1 MGKAVLDVN
10 ILNKKSG
17 VVLVTDLLSF
27 IAGGIIYSVA
37 VLLFLS
43 ANEISPG
50 GITGIATV
58 LNYLFMLPI
67 GTVMFLLN
75 IPILIIGFIKLGGI
89 FILKT
94 TVSTVIISIILDI
107 TEAFLPAVT
116 IDPVLASVFG
126 GLLMGLGIS
135 IFMLRGA
142 TTGGVDIIAKLI
154 NRRFPHMT
162 VGRLMLL
169 ADAVVVAVSAFAYK
183 NIESALYSVIAL
195 YASSRIID
203 MMLYGADKG
212 KIIYIITEKSQE
224 ISREVMSL
232 VKRGITVIG
241 VTGAYTGRRL
251 NMLMCTV
258 RRNEVSAVCRL
269 ARENDKTAF
278 IVIAEAGEIL
288 GEGFKPNV

>member
-1 MGKAVLDVN
+1 MK
-10 ILNKKSG
+10 IKSS
-17 VVLVTDLLSF
+17 VVLLTDLLMF
-27 IAGGIIYSVA
+27 MAGGIIYSVA

-50 GITGIATV
+50 GLTGIATV
-58 LNYLFMLPI
+58 LNYLFELPI

-75 IPILIIGFIKLGGI
+75 IPILIIGFVKLGGI

-94 TVSTVIISIILDI
+94 TVSTVIISVILDI
-107 TEAFLPAVT
+107 VEAFLPAVS
-116 IDPVLASVFG
+116 IDPILAAVFG

-154 NRRFPHMT
+154 NRRFPHLT
-162 VGRLMLL
+162 VGRLILFS
-169 ADAVVVAVSAFAYK
+169 DAVVVALSSFAYR
-183 NIESALYSVIAL
+183 NIESALYSVAAL
-195 YASSRIID
+195 YASSKVID
-203 MMLYGADKG
+203 LMLYGADKG
-212 KIIYIITEKSQE
+212 KIVYIITEKSAE
-224 ISREVMSL
+224 ISKEIMSL

-269 ARENDKTAF
+269 ARENDRNAF

-288 GEGFKPNV
+288 GEGFKTNV

>member
-1 MGKAVLDVN
+1 MK
-10 ILNKKSG
+10 IKSG
-17 VVLVTDLLSF
+17 IVVATDLLLF

-50 GITGIATV
+50 GLTGIATV

-67 GTVMFLLN
+67 GTMMFLLN

-107 TEAFLPAVT
+107 VEAFLPAVT
-116 IDPVLASVFG
+116 IDPILAAVFG
-126 GLLMGLGIS
+126 GLLMGFGIS

-154 NRRFPHMT
+154 NLRFPHLT

-169 ADAVVVAVSAFAYK
+169 FD
-183 NIESALYSVIAL
+183 IESALYSVIAL
-195 YASSRIID
+195 YASSRVID

-212 KIIYIITEKSQE
+212 KIIYIITEKSAE
-224 ISREVMSL
+224 MSREIMSL

-258 RRNEVSAVCRL
+258 RRNEVSAVCRFV
-269 ARENDKTAF
+269 RENDRNAF

>member
-1 MGKAVLDVN
+1 MR

-17 VVLVTDLLSF
+17 VVLATDLFSF

-50 GITGIATV
+50 GLTGIATV

-75 IPILIIGFIKLGGI
+75 IPILIVGFKKLGGI

-94 TVSTVIISIILDI
+94 TASTVIISIILDI

-154 NRRFPHMT
+154 NRRFPHIT

-195 YASSRIID
+195 YASSRVID

-212 KIIYIITEKSQE
+212 KIIYIITEKSAE
-224 ISREVMSL
+224 MSREIMSL

-269 ARENDKTAF
+269 ARDNDKNAF

>member
-1 MGKAVLDVN
+1 MR

-17 VVLVTDLLSF
+17 VVLATDLLVY

-50 GITGIATV
+50 GLTGIATV

-75 IPILIIGFIKLGGI
+75 IPILIIGFMKLGGV

-94 TVSTVIISIILDI
+94 TVATVIISIILDI
-107 TEAFLPAVT
+107 IESFLPAVRV
-116 IDPVLASVFG
+116 DPILAAVFG
-126 GLLMGLGIS
+126 GLLMGLGVS
-135 IFMLRGA
+135 MFMLRGA

-169 ADAVVVAVSAFAYK
+169 SDAVVVALSAIAYK
-183 NIESALYSVIAL
+183 NVESALYSVIAL
-195 YASSRIID
+195 YASSRVID

-212 KIIYIITEKSQE
+212 KIVYIITEKSAE
-224 ISREVMSL
+224 MSREIMSL
-232 VKRGITVIG
+232 VKRGITLIG

-251 NMLMCTV
+251 DMLMCTV

-269 ARENDKTAF
+269 ARENDGGAF

>member
-1 MGKAVLDVN
+1 M
-10 ILNKKSG
+10 NKKTG
-17 VVLVTDLLSF
+17 VVLATDLLVY
-27 IAGGIIYSVA
+27 IAGGVIYSVA

-50 GITGIATV
+50 GLTGIATV
-58 LNYLFMLPI
+58 LNYMFALPI
-67 GTVMFLLN
+67 GMVMFLLN
-75 IPILIIGFIKLGGI
+75 IPILIIGFLKLGGV

-94 TVSTVIISIILDI
+94 TVATVIISIILDI
-107 TEAFLPAVT
+107 TESFLPAVAV
-116 IDPVLASVFG
+116 DPILAAVFG

-135 IFMLRGA
+135 MFMLRGA

-169 ADAVVVAVSAFAYK
+169 SDAAVVALSAFAYK
-183 NIESALYSVIAL
+183 NVESALYSVIAL
-195 YASSRIID
+195 YASSRVID

-212 KIIYIITEKSQE
+212 KIVYIITEKSE
-224 ISREVMSL
+224 EMSREIMLL

-269 ARENDKTAF
+269 ARENDGGAF

>member
-1 MGKAVLDVN
+1 MR

-17 VVLVTDLLSF
+17 VVLAVDLLVY
-27 IAGGIIYSVA
+27 ILGGIIYSVA

-75 IPILIIGFIKLGGI
+75 IPILIIGFMKLGGV

-94 TVSTVIISIILDI
+94 TVATVIISIILDI
-107 TEAFLPAVT
+107 VETFLPAVKV
-116 IDPVLASVFG
+116 DPILAAVFG
-126 GLLMGLGIS
+126 GLLMGLGVS
-135 IFMLRGA
+135 MFMLRGA

-154 NRRFPHMT
+154 NRRFPNIT

-169 ADAVVVAVSAFAYK
+169 SDAVVVALSAFAYK
-183 NIESALYSVIAL
+183 NVESALYSVIAL
-195 YASSRIID
+195 YASSRVID

-212 KIIYIITEKSQE
+212 KIVYIITEKAAE
-224 ISREVMSL
+224 MSREIMSL

-251 NMLMCTV
+251 DMLMCTV

-269 ARENDKTAF
+269 ARENDRGAF
-278 IVIAEAGEIL
+278 IVIAEAGEIF

>member
-1 MGKAVLDVN
+1 M
-10 ILNKKSG
+10 NKKSAF
-17 VVLVTDLLSF
+17 VWAADLCVYV
-27 IAGGIIYSVA
+27 AGGAMYSVA

-50 GITGIATV
+50 GLTGIATV
-58 LNYLFMLPI
+58 LNYLFMLPV

-75 IPILIIGFIKLGGI
+75 IPILIIGFMKLGGV

-94 TVSTVIISIILDI
+94 TLATVIISVILDI
-107 TEAFLPAVT
+107 SEGLLPAVK
-116 IDPVLASVFG
+116 IDPILAAVFG

-135 IFMLRGA
+135 MFMLRGA

-154 NRRFPHMT
+154 NRRFPHIT

-169 ADAVVVAVSAFAYK
+169 ADVFVVAISTFAYK

-195 YASSRIID
+195 YASSRVID

-212 KIIYIITEKSQE
+212 KIVYIITEESAE
-224 ISREVMSL
+224 MSREIMSL
-232 VKRGITVIG
+232 VKRGVTVLE

-251 NMLMCTV
+251 KMLMCTV

-269 ARENDKTAF
+269 AREFDKKAF

-288 GEGFKPNV
+288 GEGFKSTV

>member
-1 MGKAVLDVN
+1 M
-10 ILNKKSG
+10 NKKSG
-17 VVLVTDLLSF
+17 VVLAVDLLVY
-27 IAGGIIYSVA
+27 ILGGIIYSVA

-75 IPILIIGFIKLGGI
+75 IPILIIGFMKLGGV

-94 TVSTVIISIILDI
+94 TVATVIISIILDVV
-107 TEAFLPAVT
+107 EAFLPAVKV
-116 IDPVLASVFG
+116 DPILAAVFG
-126 GLLMGLGIS
+126 GLLMGLGVS
-135 IFMLRGA
+135 MFMLRGA

-154 NRRFPHMT
+154 NRRFPHIT

-169 ADAVVVAVSAFAYK
+169 SDAVVVALSAFAYK
-183 NIESALYSVIAL
+183 NVESALYSVIAL
-195 YASSRIID
+195 YASSRVID

-212 KIIYIITEKSQE
+212 KIVYIITEKSAE
-224 ISREVMSL
+224 MSREIMSL

-251 NMLMCTV
+251 DMLMCTV

-269 ARENDKTAF
+269 ARENDRGAF
-278 IVIAEAGEIL
+278 IVIAEAGEIF

>member
-1 MGKAVLDVN
+1 M
-10 ILNKKSG
+10 NKKSG
-17 VVLVTDLLSF
+17 VVLATDLLSF

-50 GITGIATV
+50 GLTGIATV

-75 IPILIIGFIKLGGI
+75 IPILIVGFKKLGGI

-94 TVSTVIISIILDI
+94 TASTVIISIILDI

-154 NRRFPHMT
+154 NRRFPHIT

-195 YASSRIID
+195 YASSRVID

-212 KIIYIITEKSQE
+212 KIIYIITEKSAE
-224 ISREVMSL
+224 MSREIMSL

-251 NMLMCTV
+251 NMLMCIV

-269 ARENDKTAF
+269 ARDNDKNAF

>member
-1 MGKAVLDVN
+1 M
-10 ILNKKSG
+10 NKKSG
-17 VVLVTDLLSF
+17 VVLAADLLSF

-50 GITGIATV
+50 GLTGIATV

-67 GTVMFLLN
+67 GTMMFLLN

-107 TEAFLPAVT
+107 VEAFLPAVT
-116 IDPVLASVFG
+116 IDPILAAVFG

-154 NRRFPHMT
+154 NLRFPHLT
-162 VGRLMLL
+162 VGKLMLFF
-169 ADAVVVAVSAFAYK
+169 DAVVVALSTLAYK

-195 YASSRIID
+195 YASSRVID
-203 MMLYGADKG
+203 IMLYGADKG
-212 KIIYIITEKSQE
+212 KIIYIITERSE
-224 ISREVMSL
+224 TLSREIMSL
-232 VKRGITVIG
+232 VKRGITVID
-241 VTGAYTGRRL
+241 VTGAYTGRKL

-258 RRNEVSAVCRL
+258 RRNEVSAVCRFV
-269 ARENDKTAF
+269 RENDRNAF

-288 GEGFKPNV
+288 GQGFKANV

>member
-1 MGKAVLDVN
+1 MR

-17 VVLVTDLLSF
+17 VVLATDLLSF

-50 GITGIATV
+50 GLTGIATV
-58 LNYLFMLPI
+58 LNYLFVLPI

-75 IPILIIGFIKLGGI
+75 IPILIVGFKKLGGV

-94 TVSTVIISIILDI
+94 TVATVIISIILDI
-107 TEAFLPAVT
+107 IEAFLPAVKV
-116 IDPVLASVFG
+116 DPILAAVFG

-154 NRRFPHMT
+154 NRRFPHIT

-169 ADAVVVAVSAFAYK
+169 ADAVVVALSAFAYK

-195 YASSRIID
+195 YASSRVID

-212 KIIYIITEKSQE
+212 KIVYIITEKSAE
-224 ISREVMSL
+224 MSREIMSL

-241 VTGAYTGRRL
+241 VTGAYTGRPL

-258 RRNEVSAVCRL
+258 RRNEVSAVCSL
-269 ARENDKTAF
+269 ARENDKNAF